1 MKNRSHVLQAKPK
14 KRAKQLNAP
23 LATASIVT
31 ALSVAERSLGFL
43 YRIVLSR
50 LLGAEGLG
58 MYQVSLSLFSVFL
71 TLGTGGIPITVSRLI
86 SKSKAEN
93 NPRGE
98 RGAVSAGVFLCLL
111 ITVPAL
117 FILLPFGQHLSFLFS
132 DARCIPLFKIL
143 LLGLIFSSLYAVFRG
158 YFWGNK
164 SFLLPSVLE
173 IAEET
178 VMVIVGV
185 LLLQNVSSPLDGA
198 TKAAWAVVLSYLFSF
213 TVSTLCFFGKGGKL
227 SSPKKQLKPLFNAT
241 LPITSVRASGSLVNS
256 AVAILLPA
264 MLIRAGVSET
274 GALELFGVVS
284 GMAIPI
290 LFIPSTIIGS
300 LSLVLVPDLSESF
313 YRKNTERLYL
323 NIKRG
328 LSVAFLVSCFLF
340 PFFFVLGEDLGAL
353 AFSNALAGELIKKG
367 ASLLLPLSLT
377 IISTGMLN
385 SMGFERQTLV
395 YYFLGAA
402 ALLLCVWL
410 LPPVCGAF
418 AYILGLIAC
427 HTVNALCNLWL
438 LGKKCKGL
446 YGQMRKSFF
455 KKALAALLAIFPICL
470 FGTLAR
476 NLFIYA
482 FGGFLAALFTALT
495 TALFSLLLYWLLGL
509 FSFKSLLVWK
519 TKRAA

>member
-1 MKNRSHVLQAKPK
+1 MKNRSHVLYAKTE
-14 KRAKQLNAP
+14 KRAKKANAP

-31 ALSVAERSLGFL
+31 ALSVAERGLGFL

-93 NPRGE
+93 NPRAE
-98 RGAVSAGVFLCLL
+98 KSAVSAGVMLSLILTAPILL
-111 ITVPAL
+111 
-117 FILLPFGQHLSFLFS
+117 ILLPFAQHLTFLFS
-132 DARCIPLFKIL
+132 DERCIPLFKIL
-143 LLGLIFSSLYAVFRG
+143 LLGLVFSSLYAVFRG

-164 SFLLPSVLE
+164 SFLLPSILE
-173 IAEET
+173 IAEES

-185 LLLQNVSSPLDGA
+185 LLLQSVSSPLDGA

-213 TVSTLCFFGKGGKL
+213 TVSTLCFFLKGGRL
-227 SSPKKQLKPLFNAT
+227 SAPKKQLKPLFNAT

-264 MLIRAGVSET
+264 MLIRAGATET
-274 GALELFGVVS
+274 QALELFGVVS
-284 GMAIPI
+284 GMAMPI

-300 LSLVLVPDLSESF
+300 LALVLVPDLSENF
-313 YRKNTERLYL
+313 YRKNTKRLYL

-328 LSVAFLVSCFLF
+328 LSIAFLVSCFLS
-340 PFFFVLGEDLGAL
+340 PFFFVLGEDLGRL
-353 AFSNALAGELIKKG
+353 AFSNALAGELIRKG
-367 ASLLLPLSLT
+367 APILLPLALT

-385 SMGFERQTLV
+385 SMGFERQTFS
-395 YYFLGAA
+395 YYFLSAA

-418 AYILGLIAC
+418 AYVVGLIAC
-427 HTVNALCNLWL
+427 YTVNAICNLWL
-438 LGKKCKGL
+438 LFKKCKGL
-446 YGQMRKSFF
+446 YAQT
-455 KKALAALLAIFPICL
+455 KKAFLKKAIAALLSIFPICL
-470 FGTLAR
+470 FGKLAR
-476 NLFIYA
+476 NLFVYA
-482 FGGFLAALFTALT
+482 FGSLLATFFTALAI
-495 TALFSLLLYWLLGL
+495 ALFSLLLYWLLGL
-509 FSFKSLLVWK
+509 FSFRSWFVWK
-519 TKRAA
+519 KKHAA